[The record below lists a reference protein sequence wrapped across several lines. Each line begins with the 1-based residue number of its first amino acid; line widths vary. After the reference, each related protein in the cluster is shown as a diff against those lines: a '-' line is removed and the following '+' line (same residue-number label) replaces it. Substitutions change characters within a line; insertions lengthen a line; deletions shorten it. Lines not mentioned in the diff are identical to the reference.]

1 MDPYSTLR
9 SFQGVETTPK
19 PCVVFALIRPK
30 KMCLL
35 GKHWLKMT
43 KYGTLPETGP
53 VVLYALPGGSHYL
66 KASGLPKETV
76 VLQSLTQVLT
86 HPSLGNLCKV
96 AKSELLAPPTR
107 NPGMMR
113 QPEQHHTVDG
123 QLGTA
128 KRVRRQSEN
137 QTNYRTEI
145 DFTGL
150 NAVPITREL
159 VTRHRSQVFSFHCA
173 YAFPAGAD
181 KPKPE

>member
-1 MDPYSTLR
+1 
-9 SFQGVETTPK
+9 
-19 PCVVFALIRPK
+19 
-30 KMCLL
+30 MCLL

-43 KYGTLPETGP
+43 KYGTLPEIGP

-107 NPGMMR
+107 NPGMR

-123 QLGTA
+123 QLGAA
-128 KRVRRQSEN
+128 KRVRRQFEN
-137 QTNYRTEI
+137 QTNYRTENR
-145 DFTGL
+145 F
-150 NAVPITREL
+150 
-159 VTRHRSQVFSFHCA
+159 HRSQCGSNHQGTCYQTSFPGVLVSLCLSL
-173 YAFPAGAD
+173 PSWSR
-181 KPKPE
+181 